1 MTSIWEPLFGIIV
14 LLALAMTLG
23 SIAERLKQS
32 AIVGFMLAGLLL
44 GPNVLGAVL
53 GGMEDAPGVLRAMID
68 PAQITAI
75 ADLGVTLLMFTIGL
89 EFSWS
94 RLRRLGVRA
103 IATGVTQITST
114 MAAVV
119 AISQLLNLIP
129 GVNLSVKAGVALG
142 AVFSLSSTGVV
153 MPALARRS
161 EVDSVHG
168 RFALGILLVQ
178 DIAVIPLVLVVAAL
192 GGEGTV
198 GQVLLHTAGQFGI
211 VAAFVAG
218 AVLFVRLVVPRVV
231 AFNAP
236 TGNREVTVLFAIVV
250 SLGAAWGANRLGL
263 SPALGAF
270 IAAIFLGESLIAPR
284 LRGDVGP
291 LKTIFVTLFFASI
304 GMLGDPVWIVQNLA
318 WVAVA
323 LGLLLLV
330 KPTLIWA
337 TGRLFRLAHRHA
349 IAAGVCM
356 GQVGVFSF
364 VLARSAQ
371 DGGVISAAQF
381 DLVVSITIL
390 TLFLTPYLVAFAP
403 TAGARGERLLRRWG
417 LAKIG
422 QHEDAA
428 LNRELAGHIVVVGFG
443 PAGRAVAHR
452 MQRSGSTVVVVDL
465 NPASIRAAREAGMRG
480 VLGDATAPELLKQ
493 VHINAAE
500 ALVLTVPDHRLSMAI
515 IVEAR
520 ELAPNLQ
527 IVARSRYHRYVEL
540 LSATGASVV
549 VDEEAHV
556 GDRLSETL
564 RLKVRTDSERDHDV
578 IREEPALPEEVQES
592 SVGAEGQADPQPA
605 GEPTAS

>member
-44 GPNVLGAVL
+44 GPNVLGAIL
-53 GGMEDAPGVLRAMID
+53 GGMEDVPGVLRAMID
-68 PAQITAI
+68 PGQITAI

-103 IATGVTQITST
+103 IATGVTQIGST

-218 AVLFVRLVVPRVV
+218 AVLFVKFVVPRVV

-304 GMLGDPVWIVQNLA
+304 GMLGDPAWIVRNLA
-318 WVAVA
+318 MVAVA
-323 LGLLLLV
+323 LALLLLV

-337 TGRLFRLAHRHA
+337 TGRVFRLAHRHA

-417 LAKIG
+417 LAKVG

-428 LNRELAGHIVVVGFG
+428 LNRELASHIVVVGFG

-452 MQRSGSTVVVVDL
+452 MQQSGSTVVVVDL

-493 VHINAAE
+493 VHIGAAE

-520 ELAPNLQ
+520 ELAPDLQ

-564 RLKVRTDSERDHDV
+564 RLKVRTDSERDHER
-578 IREEPALPEEVQES
+578 IREEPAAAEEPKLEP
-592 SVGAEGQADPQPA
+592 ATADQ
-605 GEPTAS
+605 GSTA

>member
-1 MTSIWEPLFGIIV
+1 MASIWEPLFGIIV

-44 GPNVLGAVL
+44 GPNVLGRVL
-53 GGMEDAPGVLRAMID
+53 WWWQAAEDEGVLSGGGESMPQIPAMLRTMIE

-75 ADLGVTLLMFTIGL
+75 ADIGVTLLMFTIGL

-94 RLRRLGVRA
+94 RLKRLGVTA
-103 IATGVTQITST
+103 IATGVMQILVT
-114 MAAVV
+114 MTAVT
-119 AISQLLNLIP
+119 LIAKAF
-129 GVNLSVKAGVALG
+129 GLSLAAGVALG
-142 AVFSLSSTGVV
+142 GIFALSSTGVV

-178 DIAVIPLVLVVAAL
+178 DIAVIPLVLIIAAL
-192 GGEGTV
+192 GGTGTV
-198 GQVLLHTAGQFGI
+198 GQVMLHTAGQFGI
-211 VAAFVAG
+211 VAGFIVFC
-218 AVLFVRLVVPRVV
+218 VVFSKVIVPRVV

-236 TGNREVTVLFAIVV
+236 TGNREVTVLFAIVLA
-250 SLGAAWGANRLGL
+250 LGAAWGANKLGL

-270 IAAIFLGESLIAPR
+270 IAAIFLGESAIAPR

-304 GMLGDPVWIVQNLA
+304 GMLGDPVWIVKNLGV
-318 WVAVA
+318 VAIA
-323 LGLLLLV
+323 LGMLLLV
-330 KPTLIWA
+330 KPAVIWMV
-337 TGRLFRLAHRHA
+337 GRTFKLAHRHA

-371 DGGVISAAQF
+371 DGQVIKPEMFS
-381 DLVVSITIL
+381 LVVSITIL

-403 TAGARGERLLRRWG
+403 TAGAKGERLLRKWG
-417 LAKIG
+417 LAKLG
-422 QHEDAA
+422 GHDEAS
-428 LNRELAGHIVVVGFG
+428 LGRELASHVVVVGFG
-443 PAGRAVAHR
+443 PAGRAVANR
-452 MQRSGSTVVVVDL
+452 MYQSGSTVVVVDL
-465 NPASIRAAREAGMRG
+465 NPTSIKAAREAGMRAM
-480 VLGDATAPELLKQ
+480 VGDASSPDLLKQ
-493 VHINAAE
+493 VNIHSAE
-500 ALVLTVPDHRLSMAI
+500 ALVITLPDHYLAMAV

-520 ELAPNLQ
+520 ELAPKLQ
-527 IVARSRYHRYVEL
+527 IVCRSRYHRYVDL
-540 LSATGASVV
+540 LSATGANVV

-564 RLKVRTDSERDHDV
+564 RLKVSTDSEQDHAV
-578 IREEPALPEEVQES
+578 IKEDEAAIKVS
-592 SVGAEGQADPQPA
+592 
-605 GEPTAS
+605 

>member
-1 MTSIWEPLFGIIV
+1 
-14 LLALAMTLG
+14 
-23 SIAERLKQS
+23 
-32 AIVGFMLAGLLL
+32 
-44 GPNVLGAVL
+44 
-53 GGMEDAPGVLRAMID
+53 
-68 PAQITAI
+68 
-75 ADLGVTLLMFTIGL
+75 GVTLLMFTIGL

-103 IATGVTQITST
+103 IATGVTQIGST

-218 AVLFVRLVVPRVV
+218 AVLFVKFVVPRVV

-304 GMLGDPVWIVQNLA
+304 GMLGDPAWIVRNLA
-318 WVAVA
+318 MVAVA
-323 LGLLLLV
+323 LALLLLV

-337 TGRLFRLAHRHA
+337 TGRVFRLAHRHA

-417 LAKIG
+417 LAKVG

-428 LNRELAGHIVVVGFG
+428 LNRELASHIVVVGFG

-452 MQRSGSTVVVVDL
+452 MQQSGSTVVVVDL

-493 VHINAAE
+493 VHIGAAE

-520 ELAPNLQ
+520 ELAPDLQ

-564 RLKVRTDSERDHDV
+564 RLKVRTDSERDHER
-578 IREEPALPEEVQES
+578 IREEPAAAEEPKLEP
-592 SVGAEGQADPQPA
+592 ATADQ
-605 GEPTAS
+605 GSTA